1 MRADTERLP
10 VVAATPS
17 GLTRPTV
24 LGCVAPSGRMPGSTF
39 AVGRYRLLSCCGTAP
54 SVEFWRGLDL
64 VTGREVGL
72 TLLDGDAN
80 PQVDTDE
87 VFARTV
93 WMCGIRTSAVARI
106 VDMVDAESA
115 GAVVTEWV
123 PSCSLAEVVEGRLSA
138 AAAASAIRPLAHTVC
153 RAHEADS
160 VLALDDPDRLRV
172 SMDGDVFLA
181 FPGPLPDS
189 DPACDV
195 RGLGMALSTLT
206 LGDRSGAGEV
216 AQVSRIPARL
226 AELIVR
232 AVGPGAVGAE
242 WVAHVLDEVAA
253 SPAGRDFAE
262 LNPSRS
268 AAIAGW

>member
-10 VVAATPS
+10 IVAATPPAPA
-17 GLTRPTV
+17 RPTV
-24 LGCVAPSGRMPGSTF
+24 TGCVAPSGRMPGSTF

-72 TLLDGDAN
+72 TLLGADTN
-80 PQVDTDE
+80 QQVDTDE

-123 PSCSLAEVVEGRLSA
+123 PSCSLAEVMEGRPSA
-138 AAAASAIRPLAHTVC
+138 VAAASAIRPLAHTVC
-153 RAHEADS
+153 RAHEIGS

-172 SMDGDVFLA
+172 SRDGDVFLA

-189 DPACDV
+189 DRACDV
-195 RGLGMALSTLT
+195 RGLGVALSTLT
-206 LGDRSGAGEV
+206 TGDRSGAGDL
-216 AQVSRIPARL
+216 AQLSRVPSRL

-232 AVGPGAVGAE
+232 AVEPGAVGAD
-242 WVAHVLDEVAA
+242 WVAHVLDEVAER
-253 SPAGRDFAE
+253 S
-262 LNPSRS
+262 SIRS
-268 AAIAGW
+268 AATAAW